1 MDLKTNL
8 VRDTGCEKGDILI
21 GPYKVNRNMKIRVSQ
36 AQDKGDNLQIEGGFD
51 LLESG
56 TGTYAAAMAKFEGR
70 HFENALEL
78 VELIREKPEAKKCTF
93 ILHKDMLRVERP
105 EDL

>member
-8 VRDTGCEKGDILI
+8 VRDTGCEKGDVLI
-21 GPYKVNRNMKIRVSQ
+21 GPYKANRNMKIRVSQ

-51 LLESG
+51 LLEPG
-56 TGTYAAAMAKFEGR
+56 TGTYAAAIAKFVDR

-78 VELIREKPEAKKCTF
+78 VELIREKPEGA
-93 ILHKDMLRVERP
+93 
-105 EDL
+105 